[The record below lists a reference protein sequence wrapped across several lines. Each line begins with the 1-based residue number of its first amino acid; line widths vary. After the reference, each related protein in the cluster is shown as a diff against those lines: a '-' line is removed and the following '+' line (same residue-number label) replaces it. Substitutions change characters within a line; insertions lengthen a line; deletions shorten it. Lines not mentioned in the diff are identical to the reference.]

1 MNIPSITLIYF
12 SPTGTTKTIVEE
24 IAHGIHAER
33 VEVIDCTK
41 PSIRAEKP
49 LTFRDELVIL
59 GAPVYSGRIPTEAAD
74 YFKTLSAQKTPAVLV
89 AVYGNRAYEDALK
102 ELHDIAINAG
112 FLPVAGGAFIGEHS
126 FSSES
131 APIAHGRPDST
142 DVQKAREFGTKIKEK
157 LQKIE
162 NSEGIG
168 ALHVPGNFPYRERT
182 SLPKVAPVTD
192 TAICNLCGECVSVCP
207 TAAISKDDMTQTDE
221 QKCIVCCACI
231 KICSLDA
238 RKMENPFLQEVAG
251 RLQKMCQERRE
262 SETYL

>member
-126 FSSES
+126 FSSKYNV
-131 APIAHGRPDST
+131 PDKLNLKFRS
-142 DVQKAREFGTKIKEK
+142 IKNLLKSLRYLPLAGIQTVFK
-157 LQKIE
+157 LIDRHKRY
-162 NSEGIG
+162 G
-168 ALHVPGNFPYRERT
+168 
-182 SLPKVAPVTD
+182 D
-192 TAICNLCGECVSVCP
+192 NLVMYF
-207 TAAISKDDMTQTDE
+207 K
-221 QKCIVCCACI
+221 
-231 KICSLDA
+231 
-238 RKMENPFLQEVAG
+238 RK
-251 RLQKMCQERRE
+251 
-262 SETYL
+262 T